1 MDPAERLTAYLD
13 GQLTP
18 DEHAAVD
25 AELATDPRLRAALA
39 DLQRADAALDGASPT
54 DLPAG
59 ADDRLR
65 SRLRPVLEEMTGRDA
80 AASSDDEPSLMP
92 GPVGDELS
100 ARRTSRWQAPLAV
113 AAAVVGVLVVGGV
126 VVSGL
131 QDDADDEMAS
141 TDDQAGADI
150 MEDSADD
157 GEEADDGEQPD
168 MQTEEA
174 PEADADDE
182 AAVAGALPDAP
193 TVVDEDATLDEDRV
207 EAIVE
212 GEELQRVRDL
222 ALGSPE
228 GDEIAGRW
236 QRELGVPTD
245 APDDRA
251 ESDDGDAP
259 AEDHPPVT
267 RSGEPLD
274 DRAAADLARC
284 LEDLLDPGVTA
295 IPAYVELG
303 TFDGAAALLV
313 GLVTVDP
320 DTSTFTRSEVWV
332 VDRASCEVLHFE
344 QQ

>member
-18 DEHAAVD
+18 EEQAAVEAD
-25 AELATDPRLRAALA
+25 LAADPRLRAALA

-54 DLPAG
+54 GLPAG
-59 ADDRLR
+59 ADERLR
-65 SRLRPVLEEMTGRDA
+65 SRLRPVLEEMTERDA
-80 AASSDDEPSLMP
+80 AAPSDDEPSRAP
-92 GPVGDELS
+92 GPVGDELG
-100 ARRTSRWQAPLAV
+100 ARRASRWQAPLAV

-131 QDDADDEMAS
+131 QDDAADEVAS
-141 TDDQAGADI
+141 TDGPADADV

-157 GEEADDGEQPD
+157 AERPD
-168 MQTEEA
+168 METEAA

-182 AAVAGALPDAP
+182 AALAGPLPDVP
-193 TVVDEDATLDEDRV
+193 TVVDEGADLDDDRV
-207 EAIVE
+207 EAILE
-212 GEELQRVRDL
+212 GEELQQVRDL

-228 GDEIAGRW
+228 GDEIAATW
-236 QRELGVPTD
+236 QRELGVEPTD
-245 APDDRA
+245 PSDERA
-251 ESDDGDAP
+251 ESDAFDAP
-259 AEDHPPVT
+259 AGEEPPVT

-274 DRAAADLARC
+274 ARAAEDLARC
-284 LEDLLDPGVTA
+284 LGDLLDHGVTA

-313 GLVTVDP
+313 GMVTVDP
-320 DTSTFTRSEVWV
+320 DTSTFTRSEVWII
-332 VDRASCEVLHFE
+332 DRGSCEVLHFE